1 MFSFSVGNK
10 AGPNGFFWIGFC
22 QPVHPYM
29 CLPSPKFFL
38 WDCVWGGGGKKG
50 GGEEKR
56 EGGGRRGKEGVGC
69 VFVIKPLKQV
79 S

>member
-1 MFSFSVGNK
+1 MAFSGLAFVNL
-10 AGPNGFFWIGFC
+10 FILTI
-22 QPVHPYM
+22 VM

-38 WDCVWGGGGKKG
+38 WDCVWGGKKGEG

>member
-1 MFSFSVGNK
+1 MAFSGLAFVNL
-10 AGPNGFFWIGFC
+10 FILTI
-22 QPVHPYM
+22 VM

-38 WDCVWGGGGKKG
+38 WDCVWGGGRRGKGEGRRRGKKG
-50 GGEEKR
+50 EKR